1 MRVYVAAKFEEA
13 VRASRLMALLRI
25 DGHRISYDWTVH
37 APGLMALLRIDGDRV
52 TFDMPP
58 SMSDAEIACIAH
70 LDIEGVRT
78 ADAIVVLYHPRLKGG
93 LVEMGGALAL
103 GIRVVVVDA
112 DPADPCIFFRHP
124 SIEHVESDEVVR
136 GQLLFRGD
144 A

>member
-37 APGLMALLRIDGDRV
+37 TAS
-52 TFDMPP
+52 T
-58 SMSDAEIACIAH
+58 SDAAIPAIAH

-78 ADAIVVLYHPRLKGG
+78 ADAIVVLYHPRLKGA

>member
-1 MRVYVAAKFEEA
+1 VRVYVAAKFEEA

-37 APGLMALLRIDGDRV
+37 TASA
-52 TFDMPP
+52 
-58 SMSDAEIACIAH
+58 SDAEIAAIAH